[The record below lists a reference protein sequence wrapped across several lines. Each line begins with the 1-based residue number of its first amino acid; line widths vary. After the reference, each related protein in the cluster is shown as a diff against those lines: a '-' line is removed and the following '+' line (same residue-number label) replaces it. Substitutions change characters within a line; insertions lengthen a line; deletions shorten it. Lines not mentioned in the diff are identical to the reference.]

1 MEMPSSL
8 RSAGRLRW
16 TICGLL
22 FAATT
27 INYIDRQVIGLLK
40 PTLQGEFQWTESDY
54 ASVVMAFNAAYAIGL
69 LLSGQ
74 LIDRF
79 GTRLGYAFS
88 VAFWSLAAMAHG
100 GVTSTL
106 GFLGVR
112 AMLGLGEG
120 GNFPNAIKA
129 TAEWFPRKERALAT
143 GIFNSGANIGAMIAP
158 VMVPWILGWYG
169 WRHAFIWTG
178 ALGVIWLI
186 AWWVWYE
193 IPTRH
198 SRLSTEERNY
208 IQQDEAVTEPSS
220 PYTIRQLL
228 RFRQTWAF
236 ILGKFMTDPIW
247 WFFLFW
253 LPSYFSDTYAID
265 LKKPNWQLVVV
276 YMSTSLGSIGGGYL
290 SSYLIGRGWNVFRAR
305 KTSMLLFAVGVLP
318 VMTAPWMG
326 NIWMAVALISLAAA
340 SHQAWSATIF
350 TTASDIFPKSSLSTV
365 VGIGGMAGSVGGI
378 LFPLLVGWL
387 LDHYKSAGNIGTGYT
402 ILFFISG
409 SAYGLAWLVMHG
421 LTPKSVR
428 LHVE

>member
-1 MEMPSSL
+1 M
-8 RSAGRLRW
+8 RW

-40 PTLQGEFQWTESDY
+40 PTLQDEFHWTESDY
-54 ASVVMAFNAAYAIGL
+54 ATVVMAFNAAYAIGL
-69 LLSGQ
+69 LLSGR

-79 GTRLGYAFS
+79 GTRLGYTLS
-88 VAFWSLAAMAHG
+88 VAFWSLAAMLHG

-158 VMVPWILGWYG
+158 VLVPWILGLYG
-169 WRHAFIWTG
+169 WRQAFIWTG
-178 ALGVIWLI
+178 ALGIFWLV
-186 AWWVWYE
+186 AWWIWYE
-193 IPTRH
+193 VPSRH
-198 SRLSTEERNY
+198 KQLSSGERNY
-208 IQQDEAVTEPSS
+208 IQQDDEIAEPAS
-220 PYTIRQLL
+220 PYAVMQLL
-228 RFRQTWAF
+228 RFKQTWAF
-236 ILGKFMTDPIW
+236 VLGKFLTDPIW

-265 LKKPNWQLVVV
+265 LRKPNWQLVAV
-276 YMSTSLGSIGGGYL
+276 YMATSLGSIGGGYL
-290 SSYLIGRGWNVFRAR
+290 SSNLISKGWGVFRAR
-305 KTSMLLFAVGVLP
+305 KTSMLVFALCVLP
-318 VMTAPWMG
+318 VMTAPWVG

-350 TTASDIFPKSSLSTV
+350 TTASDIFPKSSISTV

-387 LDHYKSAGNIGTGYT
+387 LDYYKSAGNIGTGYT
-402 ILFFISG
+402 ILFVISG
-409 SAYGLAWLVMHG
+409 SAYGVAWMVMHC
-421 LTPKSVR
+421 LTPKS
-428 LHVE
+428 LALPA